1 MKASETKQ
9 EFGDE
14 VRGGAVLRFTVA
26 ALDFFELWWWREMA
40 GWGLGFGV
48 WGWGFAVCGF
58 GFRVSGFGF
67 WVLGLGFISP
77 VSGSWG
83 RVSM

>member
-1 MKASETKQ
+1 MKASQTKQ

-14 VRGGAVLRFTVA
+14 VRGGGILRFAVA

-48 WGWGFAVCGF
+48 WGLGFGVWGF
-58 GFRVSGFGF
+58 GFGC
-67 WVLGLGFISP
+67 WGLGF
-77 VSGSWG
+77 
-83 RVSM
+83 RV